1 VHHFAIRNR
10 SYNVLTTRKPPP
22 AAPVSRHSVQ
32 IFPLLQRKPACAC
45 GCPRCKNKFAIQ
57 AKLAVSEPDD
67 AYEKEADRV
76 AEQVMQKKSAPC
88 SCGGTCAE
96 CAQGVVQRSDDSP
109 ASSSAATLPDSFTES
124 LGPGQPLDPA
134 TRNFMESRF
143 GYDFS
148 RVRVHSDDR
157 AAESARSVNAL
168 AYTVGQDVVFGAGR
182 YAREAIESHRLL
194 AHELTHVIQQS
205 VGSAAMVQRQL
216 EIPVFD
222 EFDPCIIVE
231 GRKVCGSDAKAA
243 CEKVP
248 SLPGCGTVCKIFG
261 CKKPQKPSAKC
272 PPGFRPGGSSTFEGQ
287 CCKEGTV
294 AENERDCC
302 PPERIGFKDNR
313 CCGEGEGVSDGKC
326 VKISDLPPPP
336 STFCL
341 PSQKTTSGQCCTLP
355 LIPEG
360 DQCVLP
366 KPPPPPST
374 PPALTIK
381 ETEIFFR
388 LDRPRSGE
396 TKAGFLNATATAE
409 GLKNF
414 KTLVAELQADP
425 ALRVQLIGKASP
437 DGPEDYNLTLGARR
451 AELVKAALLDAGIS
465 ESQLVDPAADGPD
478 PACEKLGPGVANCGE
493 LGATGSRDRQVR
505 ARVFR

>member
-1 VHHFAIRNR
+1 
-10 SYNVLTTRKPPP
+10 
-22 AAPVSRHSVQ
+22 VSD
-32 IFPLLQRKPACAC
+32 P
-45 GCPRCKNKFAIQ
+45 G
-57 AKLAVSEPDD
+57 D

-96 CAQGVVQRSDDSP
+96 CGSGTIQRSGGSL
-109 ASSSAATLPDSFTES
+109 ASGSDASVSDHFNGS
-124 LGPGQPLDPA
+124 LGAGQPLDRD
-134 TRNFMESRF
+134 TRAFMESRF

-148 RVRVHSDDR
+148 RVRVHSDDH
-157 AAESARSVNAL
+157 AAESARCVNAL
-168 AYTVGQDVVFGAGR
+168 AYTVGQDVVFGAGQ
-182 YAREAIESHRLL
+182 YAHGAMERNRLL

-205 VGSAAMVQRQL
+205 AGGAEMLQRQI

-222 EFDPCIIVE
+222 EFDPCVIVE
-231 GRKVCGSDAKAA
+231 GRKLCGSDAKTA
-243 CEKVP
+243 CEKIP

-272 PPGFRPGGSSTFEGQ
+272 PPGFRAGGSTDFKGQ

-302 PPERIGFKDNR
+302 PPERIGFKDSR
-313 CCGEGEGVSDGKC
+313 CCGEGEVVSDGKC
-326 VKISDLPPPP
+326 VKSSDLPPLPP

-341 PSQKTTSGQCCTLP
+341 PSQKTLSGKCCTLP
-355 LIPEG
+355 LMPEG

-366 KPPPPPST
+366 KPPPPPPP
-374 PPALTIK
+374 PPAPTIK
-381 ETEIFFR
+381 ETEIFFK

-396 TKAGFLNATATAE
+396 TKAGSLNTTATAE

-414 KTLVAELQADP
+414 KALVAELQADP
-425 ALRVQLIGKASP
+425 ELRMQLIGKASP

-451 AELVKAALLDAGIS
+451 AQLVKAALIDAGIS
-465 ESQLVDPAADGPD
+465 ESRLVDPPTGGVGPG
-478 PACEKLGPGVANCGE
+478 CEKLGPGVANCGE
-493 LGATGSRDRQVR
+493 LGATSDRDRQVR
-505 ARVFR
+505 ARVFRSD

>member
-1 VHHFAIRNR
+1 M
-10 SYNVLTTRKPPP
+10 
-22 AAPVSRHSVQ
+22 
-32 IFPLLQRKPACAC
+32 LQRKPACAC
-45 GCPRCKNKFAIQ
+45 GGGCPRCQ
-57 AKLAVSEPDD
+57 AKLAVSDPGD

-76 AEQVMQKKSAPC
+76 AEQVIQKKSAPC

-96 CAQGVVQRSDDSP
+96 CGSGTIQRSGGSL
-109 ASSSAATLPDSFTES
+109 ASGSGASVSDHFNGS
-124 LGPGQPLDPA
+124 LGAGQPLDRD
-134 TRNFMESRF
+134 TRAFMESRF

-148 RVRVHSDDR
+148 RVRVHSDDH
-157 AAESARSVNAL
+157 AADAARSVNAL
-168 AYTVGQDVVFGAGR
+168 AYTVGQDVVFGAGQ
-182 YAREAIESHRLL
+182 YAHGAMERNRLL

-205 VGSAAMVQRQL
+205 AGGAEMLQRQI

-222 EFDPCIIVE
+222 EFDPCVIVE
-231 GRKVCGSDAKAA
+231 GRKLCGSDAKAA

-248 SLPGCGTVCKIFG
+248 GLPGCGTVCKIFG

-272 PPGFRPGGSSTFEGQ
+272 PPGFRPGGSSTFKGQ

-294 AENERDCC
+294 AENDRDCC
-302 PPERIGFKDNR
+302 PPERIASKDLR
-313 CCGEGEGVSDGKC
+313 CCGEGEVVSDGQC
-326 VKISDLPPPP
+326 VKSSDLPPLPP

-341 PSQKTTSGQCCTLP
+341 PSQKTLSGKCCTLP

-366 KPPPPPST
+366 KPPLPPP
-374 PPALTIK
+374 PAPTIK

-396 TKAGFLNATATAE
+396 TKAGSLNTTATAE
-409 GLKNF
+409 GLRNF
-414 KTLVAELQADP
+414 KALVAELSADS

-437 DGPEDYNLTLGARR
+437 DGPEDYNLALGARR
-451 AELVKAALLDAGIS
+451 AQLVKAALIDAGIA
-465 ESQLVDPAADGPD
+465 ESRLVDPAADGLD

-493 LGATGSRDRQVR
+493 LGATSDRDRQVR
-505 ARVFR
+505 ARAFRSD